1 MKCHRCGRE
10 ISADA
15 SYAHQ
20 GQTLC
25 DDCYMDVMSA
35 QEKTCDPWAT
45 YLSGR
50 AREGAGQQ
58 GAEGLTTTER
68 EIYEFVKS
76 QGRATRDEVRARFG
90 LSAPDLAPQL
100 HVLMHSELIKEHS
113 DGDTMYLIPIPSS
126 Q

>member
-10 ISADA
+10 ISAEE
-15 SYAHQ
+15 SYSHQ

-25 DDCYMDVMSA
+25 DDCMEVMSS

-58 GAEGLTTTER
+58 GAEGLTETER

-76 QGRATRDEVRARFG
+76 QGKATRDEVMAKFG
-90 LSAPDLAPQL
+90 LSAPDLDPQL
-100 HVLMHSELIKEHS
+100 HVLMHSELIKERS
-113 DGDTMYLIPIPSS
+113 EGGTMYLIPIPLS